1 MKGDLRELKARLNR
15 ELAPRFEVLKPLGE
29 GKNARVFLAR
39 ESELRRLV
47 AIKVLRAELARDEVA
62 PLRFAREAQSAGRI
76 AHPNVT
82 AIYQVGRLS
91 DETPYLIMEH
101 VDGGSIAERVEAVGP
116 FQPMDA
122 KSVIHDV
129 ASALAAAHRR
139 GIVHRDVRPSNVLWK
154 AETGQALLTDFGLA
168 AVEPSADHTTRHLT
182 RSGEV
187 VMGDVTFTSPEQLTG
202 DDVSGASDMYALG
215 GLAHFLLTGRGP
227 FEGRSAV
234 EVASK
239 HLKAEPPNFSTIP
252 GLHAGLAALLAK
264 CMAKNPAHRPT
275 ADDVANATSAHAPEL
290 TVDGE
295 SSENLWEAL
304 RKRRFVQFLGAYIVG
319 GWVVIQVVDA
329 LGQNGVVP
337 EAAFRVALTLF
348 LVGFAAVGVVGWFHG
363 EKGRQEFRKL
373 EAALLGLIVLVAI
386 AVSWWVVS

>member
-1 MKGDLRELKARLNR
+1 MRDDLRELKARLNQ

-39 ESELRRLV
+39 ETDLRRLV

-82 AIYQVGRLS
+82 AVYQVGRLS

-116 FQPMDA
+116 FQPDDA
-122 KSVIHDV
+122 KGVVHDV

-202 DDVSGASDMYALG
+202 DDVSGASDIYALG
-215 GLAHFLLTGRGP
+215 GLAHFLMTGRGP

-239 HLKAEPPNFSTIP
+239 HLKAEAPDFSRIP
-252 GLHAGLAALLAK
+252 GLHANLAALFTRCL
-264 CMAKNPAHRPT
+264 AKNPAHRPT
-275 ADDVANATSAHAPEL
+275 ADDVAQATSHNAPEWSAS
-290 TVDGE
+290 DQGSE
-295 SSENLWEAL
+295 SLWGAL
-304 RKRRFVQFLGAYIVG
+304 KKRRFAQVLVSYIVG
-319 GWVVIQVVDA
+319 GWIVLQVVDQ
-329 LGQNGVVP
+329 LGQNAVLPAV
-337 EAAFRVALTLF
+337 AYQVALALF
-348 LVGFAAVGVVGWFHG
+348 LVGFSAVGVVAWFHG
-363 EKGRQEFRKL
+363 ERGRQKFRKL
-373 EAALLGLIVLVAI
+373 EATLLGLIVVVAI
-386 AVSWWVVS
+386 AVSWIVVN

>member
-1 MKGDLRELKARLNR
+1 MKSDLRELMARLNQ
-15 ELAPRFEVLKPLGE
+15 ELAPRFEVVKPLGE

-39 ESELRRLV
+39 EAELRRMV

-101 VDGGSIAERVEAVGP
+101 VEGGSIAERVEAVGP
-116 FQPMDA
+116 FQPLDA
-122 KSVIHDV
+122 RSVIHDV

-168 AVEPSADHTTRHLT
+168 AVEPSPDHTTRHLT

-202 DDVSGASDMYALG
+202 DDVSGASDIYSLG
-215 GLAHFLLTGRGP
+215 GLAHFLMTGRGP

-239 HLKAEPPNFSTIP
+239 HLKAEPPDFSHIP
-252 GLHAGLAALLAK
+252 GLQGGLAALFAR

-275 ADDVANATSAHAPEL
+275 ADDVARATSQNAPPL
-290 TVDGE
+290 AVADGSE
-295 SSENLWEAL
+295 SLWNAL
-304 RKRRFVQFLGAYIVG
+304 KKRRFAQLLGAYIVG

-329 LGQNGVVP
+329 LGQNGVLP
-337 EAAFRVALTLF
+337 EVAFRVTLTLF
-348 LVGFAAVGVVGWFHG
+348 LVGFSAVGVVGWFHG
-363 EKGRQEFRKL
+363 ERGRQEFRKL
-373 EAALLGLIVLVAI
+373 EAALLGFIVLVAI
-386 AVSWWVVS
+386 AVSWLVVS